1 MKKEEEENLWSGTFT
16 WRIYRFSKLR
26 SHWQNRQ
33 EEHLSLDLDVPDAST
48 LPSGRSRYAK
58 YSFTVVH
65 RLDSNKSIKK
75 DSSGEFVAEN
85 KSWGF
90 KSFMPLSELHDPDKG
105 YLVNDLCIVEVEVSV
120 RNGINIL
127 DDQESDELLDF
138 RGLVRIERTFVPL
151 LEEVCSSYP
160 SLIECFKKRS
170 ASRTFV
176 QSALTA
182 LGRLLHFLKATKV
195 KDTTPDACKR
205 LQLLWEE
212 LEIFKFNLG
221 WLEPHI
227 QSVLVMNKRAGRV
240 NRQNDIRRRRAMLAA
255 SEADLQVAK
264 RDLAE
269 AEEECFNKIDMDS
282 ELGYPLA

>member
-1 MKKEEEENLWSGTFT
+1 MIHLFCV
-16 WRIYRFSKLR
+16 FFFLPLLR
-26 SHWQNRQ
+26 SCLVNVLCIQFN
-33 EEHLSLDLDVPDAST
+33 VA
-48 LPSGRSRYAK
+48 
-58 YSFTVVH
+58 
-65 RLDSNKSIKK
+65 

-105 YLVNDLCIVEVEVSV
+105 YLVNDLCIIEVEVSV
-120 RNGINIL
+120 RNGIKIL
-127 DDQESDELLDF
+127 DDQESGELLDF

-221 WLEPHI
+221 WLEPHV

-240 NRQNDIRRRRAMLAA
+240 NRQREDVDALENDIRRRRAMLAA
-255 SEADLQVAK
+255 SEADLQVPK
-264 RDLAE
+264 RDHLAE
-269 AEEECFNKIDMDS
+269 AEDECFNKIDMDS